1 MKKFDFSKLTAKA
14 KNLLKFNKTKEDIDE
29 AELETEVEAETVED
43 IPPEEAARI
52 KRTKEIFD
60 WMEVLVTA
68 VIAVVVIFSM
78 FFRVATI
85 DGSSMLYTLVGTDPY
100 YKTEGDRVII
110 TNLAYTPKQGDI
122 VVISRNANNSAQNG
136 NTNLG
141 PIIKRVI
148 AVGCQWVDIRT
159 DEDGIGIVYVDGVP
173 LDEPYISTYTP
184 SPKEYG
190 DVEFPKYVPEGSV
203 FVLGDNRQNSLDSRF
218 SVIGEDGVVDTR
230 YILGHAIFRIY
241 PFNRLGR
248 IENK

>member
-1 MKKFDFSKLTAKA
+1 MKKFDFSELYIKA
-14 KNLLKFNKTKEDIDE
+14 KGLLKFGKNHDDIE
-29 AELETEVEAETVED
+29 EESEVEAEAEAEVVEEL
-43 IPPEEAARI
+43 PPEEVAKR

-100 YKTEGDRVII
+100 NGVVGDRVII

-122 VVISRNANNSAQNG
+122 VVISRNANNSAQTQNE
-136 NTNLG
+136 NLG

-148 AVGCQWVDIRT
+148 AVGGQWVDIDFET
-159 DEDGIGIVYVDGVP
+159 ATVYVDGKP
-173 LDEPYISTYTP
+173 LDEPYISTPTDSKY
-184 SPKEYG
+184 
-190 DVEFPKYVPEGSV
+190 DVDFPKYVPEGSI
-203 FVLGDNRQNSLDSRF
+203 FVLGDNRQNSLDSRA
-218 SVIGEDGVVDTR
+218 SVIGDDGVIDTR
-230 YILGHAIFRIY
+230 YVLGRAVYRIY

-248 IENK
+248 IEENDR